1 MIKFSADG
9 EHPTKNFQ
17 ILLPRILS
25 LDDKLIPEKGSIV
38 PFRIGM
44 TAKGVVKM
52 RSYVWYYSPV
62 AVL

>member
-1 MIKFSADG
+1 MIKFSGDG

-17 ILLPRILS
+17 MLLPRIFS
-25 LDDKLIPEKGSIV
+25 LDDKLIPENGSIV
-38 PFRIGM
+38 PSRIGI

-52 RSYVWYYSPV
+52 GSYFSDYSAV